1 MMWRIKSVLQAA
13 HRSTA
18 HVAPWKTRSS
28 LSLASRQLYSHKA
41 AVTAVEHHESH
52 FGKAAALAG
61 FGVIALALNQ
71 SDSTRLE
78 EAPVEEITKPKVVPG
93 EVKDNLLTYTLE
105 DVANHVNTKVGIWVV
120 YKNGVYDV
128 SKFVAKHPGGTKLL
142 LAAGKSIEPFWQ
154 IYAAHN
160 HTDVHEILEE
170 LRIGNLD
177 PKDVKFLEEE
187 RIKRY
192 GNGPYANDPERNP
205 LFKINSSQPF
215 NAEPPSELLLESFI
229 TPNDLFFV
237 RNHLP
242 VPNIDPSTFKLEISG
257 LGVRSGTSMPSPRGG
272 MLNARQGDTEKPNVV
287 TFTLDELKKTFK
299 EHTVVTTI
307 QCAGNRRA
315 EMSAIKPVKGLSW
328 DTTAVSTATW
338 TGVLLSDV
346 LKHIGVSDEQHCRPF
361 PTACPTCD
369 NLPLDRDCPS
379 CETTIEHCHLEGLDR
394 DATGQCYGASIP
406 ISTALDPRKDV
417 LLAYSMNGEPIP
429 RDHGFPLRAIVPGTV
444 GARNVK
450 FLGRIILA
458 NEEYQGFW
466 QQKDYRGFSPEID
479 YSTPDFGKFA
489 GPSIQELPV
498 QSAITEPKP
507 GQTWPPQGSDEH
519 DVMTIKGYAWSG
531 GGRNIIRVDV
541 SVDGGKTWKEATLD
555 PLGTRQK
562 YNRAWAW
569 TPWTLDVDVDDTTKE
584 MTILCKAI
592 DSSYNVQPDTIA
604 PIWNMRGVLNNA
616 WHRVQVAI
624 EKPQEKEEDEEEE
637 A

>member
-1 MMWRIKSVLQAA
+1 M
-13 HRSTA
+13 H
-18 HVAPWKTRSS
+18 
-28 LSLASRQLYSHKA
+28 
-41 AVTAVEHHESH
+41 
-52 FGKAAALAG
+52 AAADLPLKEG
-61 FGVIALALNQ
+61 M
-71 SDSTRLE
+71 DELE
-78 EAPVEEITKPKVVPG
+78 TIVPG
-93 EVKDNLLTYTLE
+93 AFKPGLPTYKLAEVASHASIRDGG
-105 DVANHVNTKVGIWVV
+105 VWVV

-128 SKFVAKHPGGTKLL
+128 SKFIGKHPGGTKIL

-160 HTDVHEILEE
+160 HTDVHVILEG
-170 LRIGNLD
+170 LRVGNLD
-177 PKDVKFLEEE
+177 QDDVKALEEE
-187 RIKRY
+187 QLKKF
-192 GNGPYANDPERNP
+192 GDGPYANDPERNP
-205 LFKINSSQPF
+205 LFKINASQPF
-215 NAEPPSELLLESFI
+215 NAEPPAELLTESFI

-242 VPNIDPSTFKLEISG
+242 VPDIDPSTFKLDISG
-257 LGVRSGTSMPSPRGG
+257 LGIRSGNPD
-272 MLNARQGDTEKPNVV
+272 QPNTVS
-287 TFTLDELKKTFK
+287 FTLDELKNNFK
-299 EHTVVTTI
+299 QHTIVTTI

-346 LKHIGVSDEQHCRPF
+346 LAYVGVSEAQHCRAF
-361 PTACPTCD
+361 PTACPTCS
-369 NLPLDRDCPS
+369 NLPLDPNGRSTADCP
-379 CETTIEHCHLEGLDR
+379 TTIEHCHLEGLDK
-394 DATGQCYGASIP
+394 DPTGQCYGASIP

-450 FLGRIILA
+450 FLGRVVLA
-458 NEEYQGFW
+458 HEEYQGFW
-466 QQKDYRGFSPEID
+466 QQKDYRGFSPMVD
-479 YSTPDFGKFA
+479 YSTPDFGAFA

-507 GQTWPPQGSDEH
+507 SGVWPPEGSEEV

-541 SVDGGKTWKEATLD
+541 SLDGGQTWREATLD
-555 PLGTRQK
+555 PMGMRQK

-569 TPWTLDVDVDDTTKE
+569 TPWTLDVDIDDATTHVN
-584 MTILCKAI
+584 LVCKAV
-592 DSSYNVQPDTIA
+592 DSSYNVQPDSIG

-616 WHRVQVAI
+616 WHRVDVTIQKPPPSDADSNDT
-624 EKPQEKEEDEEEE
+624 EKSDK
-637 A
+637 